1 MIAVGLAIF
10 FLVREYPTLSDNLSA
25 LFGFGRKNC
34 RVYMCSGYVCRGKT
48 IRVPQNQPC
57 PEGQC
62 SSNSDCAP
70 QEKEEI
76 SDVPERCSYWG
87 CVGTYC
93 RLKTLNVPRG
103 YTCPGDQCT
112 SNSDCNPQAKDIY
125 DISDIPKKCSFWRC
139 VGSNCLPSTLYVPK
153 DDPCPENQ
161 CQTSSDCSV
170 KM

>member
-87 CVGTYC
+87 CIGDYC
-93 RLKTLNVPRG
+93 RIKTLNVPRG
-103 YTCPGDQCT
+103 YKCPDDQCQ
-112 SNSDCNPQAKDIY
+112 SNDDCRY
-125 DISDIPKKCSFWRC
+125 
-139 VGSNCLPSTLYVPK
+139 
-153 DDPCPENQ
+153 
-161 CQTSSDCSV
+161 
-170 KM
+170 